1 MKRASKLLLASAI
14 LLLNLS
20 FVIVPAKAAPIPIGC
35 PGSTNPATP
44 PPADCAEIPIGCPG
58 STLVGPPSAP
68 FDPADCPFDP
78 PPGAEPP
85 APVVPVAPSPP
96 APSPTGVDTDK
107 IQNPDRDHN
116 ENCSG
121 GQDCLEDNELVIIAK
136 VVVNL
141 LSALV
146 GIVVTIVIVL
156 AGIQYASS
164 GGNPQAVAS
173 ARKSIVNGVIA
184 LVAFGLLWTGLQ
196 WLIPGG
202 LF

>member
-1 MKRASKLLLASAI
+1 MGVFSGIGFFNPVEVA
-14 LLLNLS
+14 
-20 FVIVPAKAAPIPIGC
+20 AAPPVCYRVTRTG
-35 PGSTNPATP
+35 PDTNETTLI
-44 PPADCAEIPIGCPG
+44 DCASSPSIAALGELQNDRCYVVNFTGVSDFAITSVTCQNYQAIVEGRLDEFQDEINNPN
-58 STLVGPPSAP
+58 
-68 FDPADCPFDP
+68 
-78 PPGAEPP
+78 
-85 APVVPVAPSPP
+85 
-96 APSPTGVDTDK
+96 GVDTGV